1 MSNIIFLLQ
10 STNCLSL
17 GMKINYRFVNIIF
30 SDEGFTVETSTNII
44 NLVDKTKLS
53 WYTATDTAL

>member
-17 GMKINYRFVNIIF
+17 GMKINYRFVYIIF
-30 SDEGFTVETSTNII
+30 SDEGFTVETSTYII
-44 NLVDKTKLS
+44 NSVDKTKLS

>member
-17 GMKINYRFVNIIF
+17 GKKINYRFVNIIF
-30 SDEGFTVETSTNII
+30 SDEGLCTVETSTYII
-44 NLVDKTKLS
+44 NS
-53 WYTATDTAL
+53 AL

>member
-53 WYTATDTAL
+53 